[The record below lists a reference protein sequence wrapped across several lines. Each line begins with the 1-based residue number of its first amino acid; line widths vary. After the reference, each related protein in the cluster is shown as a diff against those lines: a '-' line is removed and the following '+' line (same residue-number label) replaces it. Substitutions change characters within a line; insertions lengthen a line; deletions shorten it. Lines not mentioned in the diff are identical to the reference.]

1 MGHFFIMSELK
12 TIGWR
17 EWVRIPDLG
26 IRRIK
31 AKLDTGAKSSCIHAF
46 DVEILNSD
54 NGAGARVRF
63 KIAPRQRNEE
73 TLVQVEVPL
82 LEYRQV
88 RSSTG
93 HKTNRPVI
101 RTPIR
106 LAGQRFEIDLTLL
119 DRSEMGFRML
129 LGRDALR
136 ERFVVD
142 PALSYASR
150 KAKQKGGQSD
160 LLSDKENKI

>member
-12 TIGWR
+12 TLGWR

-26 IRRIK
+26 IGRIK

-54 NGAGARVRF
+54 NGPRVRF
-63 KIAPRQRNEE
+63 TIAPRQRNEE
-73 TLVQVEVPL
+73 TLVQVEAPL

>member
-12 TIGWR
+12 TLGWR

-46 DVEILNSD
+46 DVEILDSENE
-54 NGAGARVRF
+54 ACVRF

-73 TLVQVEVPL
+73 TLVQVEAPL

-93 HKTNRPVI
+93 HNTNRPVI
-101 RTPIR
+101 RTSIR
-106 LAGQRFEIDLTLL
+106 LAGQRFEIDLTLV

-142 PALSYASR
+142 PARSYASR
-150 KAKQKGGQSD
+150 KTKRKGG
-160 LLSDKENKI
+160 DKEN

>member
-12 TIGWR
+12 TLGWR

-54 NGAGARVRF
+54 DGARVRF

-73 TLVQVEVPL
+73 MLVQVEVPL

-106 LAGQRFEIDLTLL
+106 LAGQRFEIELTLV

-150 KAKQKGGQSD
+150 KAKRRSGQPD